1 MRDFEYL
8 EPASLDEATSL
19 LAWYKDEAS
28 LIAGG
33 TDVVVSMK
41 QGRSRPTYVVSLTS
55 IPGLDY
61 VRFDEQE
68 GLKIGALATIRTIER
83 SPEIAQNYP
92 IILQAASQ
100 FGNLAIRNVATLGG
114 NLCSALPSADTA
126 PGLIALSARA
136 RIVGPEGERIVP
148 LEGFFTGS
156 GSTVLTT
163 GEILVEIQVPLSP
176 VNRKG
181 VYLKYGL
188 RGVSDLQ
195 VVGVAVVMDLVPAE
209 TVCQDVR
216 IVLGNVSTTP
226 IRAREAEK
234 IAIGQKMD
242 GAVIDGCAEA
252 ASQEA
257 RPRAGSIRASAE
269 YKKAMVRV
277 FTERAMREAVA

>member
-136 RIVGPEGERIVP
+136 
-148 LEGFFTGS
+148 
-156 GSTVLTT
+156 STVLTT